1 MRDPLAAPVVRPAA
15 MLFDICVALVGG
27 LIALANYDMG
37 TAIHIADMLIC
48 AALAVRR
55 ISPSLMMLFAVVSAA
70 VQVAS
75 LSVSALSLAYTVLFF
90 TAGGHHDRRVRRASL
105 VVALVGSVIAG
116 FTIPRAFPS
125 GVADPEPD
133 NLLWGSLFATA
144 GAALFVVGGWVTGF
158 IGYQRRT
165 VAAAEVSETIAE
177 LERRRVLDLY
187 DEQAERSRLARDMHD
202 VVAHSLAVVVAQAE
216 GARYTL
222 DADPEAARDALG
234 VIAGTAREALADVR
248 SVLEELRSTS
258 SVEEISRTD
267 REQLFTRMRAA
278 GMQIIATD
286 DGDVGDVGPTVTRTA
301 FGVLTEALTNAL
313 KYGDL
318 ARPVT
323 VHHDWPDGCTLT
335 VRNTLSDD
343 PLAPGGAH
351 HGIIGMIERAA
362 QAGGALTSERDGD
375 DWLVVLRI
383 PSHLEG
389 PPR

>member
-1 MRDPLAAPVVRPAA
+1 MRDPLAAPALRPSS
-15 MLFDICVALVGG
+15 MFFDVCTALVGG
-27 LIALANYDMG
+27 LIALANFEMS
-37 TAIHIADMLIC
+37 TAIHLADALIC
-48 AALAVRR
+48 ASLALRR
-55 ISPSLMMLFAVVSAA
+55 ISPSLMMVTAVVSATI
-70 VQVAS
+70 QVVS
-75 LSVSALSLAYTVLFF
+75 LEVSALSLAYTVLFF
-90 TAGGHHDRRVRRASL
+90 TVGGHPDRRVRRGSL
-105 VVALVGSVIAG
+105 VVALVGSVVAG
-116 FTIPRAFPS
+116 VTIPRAFPS
-125 GVADPEPD
+125 GIADPEPS
-133 NLLWGSLFATA
+133 NFIWGALFASA

-222 DADPEAARDALG
+222 DANPEAARDALG
-234 VIAGTAREALADVR
+234 VIADTAREALADVR

-258 SVEEISRTD
+258 SAEEISRSD

-278 GMQIIATD
+278 GMLIVVTDEGDAT
-286 DGDVGDVGPTVTRTA
+286 DVGPTVTRAA

-323 VHHDWPDGCTLT
+323 VHHDWSEGCRLT

-351 HGIIGMIERAA
+351 HGIIGMTERAA
-362 QAGGALTSERDGD
+362 HAGGTLRSARDGD
-375 DWLVVLRI
+375 DWLVVLHI
-383 PSHLEG
+383 PNQEG
-389 PPR
+389 LPR